1 MLFLEVMSRVRS
13 YSDQKALGGS
23 EKSEI
28 NNFSS
33 SSGPSFQ
40 TTKEQQKSSVT
51 DKTFETVNMKCRAP
65 IDGLL
70 HERPDCQWQLSRN
83 ELTPEHMTDL
93 ALNCPLAIKADH
105 LLCCKTGDIILLEDA
120 QKECQANP
128 WEYELEGEVESNKD
142 PRNPKYRGNIKLIVK
157 YVPKYTENRR
167 YVCKVVMQW
176 VGQH

>member
-1 MLFLEVMSRVRS
+1 MSRVRS
-13 YSDQKALGGS
+13 YSDQKALGSS
-23 EKSEI
+23 EKSQI

-40 TTKEQQKSSVT
+40 ASFQTTKEQQKSSVMG
-51 DKTFETVNMKCRAP
+51 KTFEIVNIKCRAP

-70 HERPDCQWQLSRN
+70 HERTDCQWQLSRKK
-83 ELTPEHMTDL
+83 LTPEHMTYL
-93 ALNCPLAIKADH
+93 ALNCPFAIKADH

-128 WEYELEGEVESNKD
+128 WEYELVGEVEGESNKD
-142 PRNPKYRGNIKLIVK
+142 PRNPKYCGDIKLIVK
-157 YVPKYTENRR
+157 SVPKYTENRR

-176 VGQH
+176 VD